1 MSEITTLHEQFP
13 GARILLCEWHVKT
26 YLSKEICD
34 RSKYEFSAFERS
46 ELETL
51 TSILVDASSEST
63 YDLFKKE
70 IYATIQSPP
79 CREKWKSYFD
89 SNWDNCRD
97 MWARFARANVPHLG
111 NTTNNR
117 LESSWAKLK
126 REVKRHM
133 HVDECIVAIMHFQR
147 RVERDSN
154 RKLEEI
160 YVVTVIGV
168 DKELQ
173 SLAQTVSKFAFDL
186 VREQYD
192 AAMKYSY
199 KQGRNQG

>member
-1 MSEITTLHEQFP
+1 
-13 GARILLCEWHVKT
+13 
-26 YLSKEICD
+26 
-34 RSKYEFSAFERS
+34 
-46 ELETL
+46 
-51 TSILVDASSEST
+51 
-63 YDLFKKE
+63 
-70 IYATIQSPP
+70 
-79 CREKWKSYFD
+79 
-89 SNWDNCRD
+89 
-97 MWARFARANVPHLG
+97 
-111 NTTNNR
+111 
-117 LESSWAKLK
+117 
-126 REVKRHM
+126 
-133 HVDECIVAIMHFQR
+133 MHFQR